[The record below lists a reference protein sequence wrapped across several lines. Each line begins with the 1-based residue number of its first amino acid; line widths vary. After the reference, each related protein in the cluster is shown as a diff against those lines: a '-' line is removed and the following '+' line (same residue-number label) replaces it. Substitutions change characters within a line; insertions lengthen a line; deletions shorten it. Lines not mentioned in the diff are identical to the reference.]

1 MSAFGGKA
9 VIGKPFP
16 NALLRLSCAFV
27 SGAAMKRR
35 DISLIGGAALSIS
48 DEDLRRQQN
57 DFAATPLMQI
67 NMQSVS
73 RF

>member
-48 DEDLRRQQN
+48 DEV
-57 DFAATPLMQI
+57 I
-67 NMQSVS
+67 E
-73 RF
+73 